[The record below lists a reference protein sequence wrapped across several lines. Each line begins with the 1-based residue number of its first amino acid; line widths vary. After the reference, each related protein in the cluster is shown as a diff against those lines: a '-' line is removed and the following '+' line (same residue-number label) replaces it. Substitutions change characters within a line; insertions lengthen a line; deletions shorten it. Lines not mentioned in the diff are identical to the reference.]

1 MLVSQFFL
9 KGMNNSSIKVTSSI
23 VNKQLIVGKQTADC
37 QTDLFRF
44 LVERK
49 YPPALLIEDVLL
61 KMPT

>member
-9 KGMNNSSIKVTSSI
+9 KGMNNSSKKVTSSI

-44 LVERK
+44 L
-49 YPPALLIEDVLL
+49 L
-61 KMPT
+61 KENTPQLS